1 MKTRIQNVLSGTA
14 LALALGCAA
23 LSVKAA
29 SANESVGTF
38 KEGHAV
44 GVRNGTLNAQRVHKA
59 TIGKR
64 GCSALNQFQNTL
76 NVVTARVRPTSAR
89 GSRFTA
95 GFYQGYVDSIR
106 DAVKETRQ
114 ECKQR
119 RFSDGLFPGALL
131 GNVFC
136 QAAYEDPAALEDLR
150 FGSIYDDWSAD
161 KDVRDACE
169 AAFAIVTG
177 DCFASGIAA
186 QLLAAAQVA
195 SCAE

>member
-1 MKTRIQNVLSGTA
+1 MKTRIGNIVTATA
-14 LALALGCAA
+14 LAMAIGCAA
-23 LSVKAA
+23 LSVKA
-29 SANESVGTF
+29 SANEVVGTY
-38 KEGHAV
+38 KEGHVV
-44 GVRNGTLNAQRVHKA
+44 GTRNGALNAERVHKA

-64 GCSALNQFQNTL
+64 GCSALTQFQNTL

-95 GFYQGYVDSIR
+95 GFYQGYVDAIR
-106 DAVKETRQ
+106 NAVQETRE

-119 RFSDGLFPGALL
+119 RFSDGLFPGALF

-136 QAAYEDPAALEDLR
+136 QAAYEDPEALADMK

-161 KDVRDACE
+161 RDVRDACE

-177 DCFASGIAA
+177 DCFATGIAA
-186 QLLAAAQVA
+186 QLLAAAQTA